1 MLEKEIPLFVLRS
14 IQHTEIKSV
23 GRMQNFNFQ
32 TGGTYSTHLDLH
44 GQFLHVS
51 CWGLEYTYGYAVVR
65 DNYMYTA
72 R

>member
-1 MLEKEIPLFVLRS
+1 
-14 IQHTEIKSV
+14 
-23 GRMQNFNFQ
+23 MQKFNFQ
-32 TGGTYSTHLDLH
+32 TSGTYNNHLDLH

-51 CWGLEYTYGYAVVR
+51 FWGLEYMHGYAVVR